1 MNNFKLEFINPGY
14 GFRNYKIGE
23 ITVYT
28 VRLRFKNLDNEYHKK
43 ILKLSFDLCPNA
55 GIVGYKIKDI
65 SIFSYETTNYELI
78 SKIRK
83 ELWNICREH
92 AQNNLD
98 RKYSQLKLEL

>member
-28 VRLRFKNLDNEYHKK
+28 VRLKFNYNYYNHSLFVGIDDSEKISIRKIGDKIYVSYDTTDWNEIKK
-43 ILKLSFDLCPNA
+43 IRS
-55 GIVGYKIKDI
+55 
-65 SIFSYETTNYELI
+65 LI
-78 SKIRK
+78 
-83 ELWNICREH
+83 WDVCRRI

-98 RKYSQLKLEL
+98 HKYSQLKLEL